1 MFALSLAMAAQP
13 VQSRV
18 LSNLLRN
25 NLLGQG
31 LYEGTTSQATEKPGF
46 ADVLKGRSFSCAVRG
61 LSFCHPEATLVAEGS
76 VFPIFWAISS
86 VVPHRPFPIVIASG
100 LQPARDLLLA
110 LLEQPVSAAPAAY
123 PIAGTT
129 VNSMTGQSIAGAYV
143 TIMSVE
149 HNEFVKNVTS
159 GADGHFAFAG
169 LPAGKYSLVATAHG
183 FRSQGFNQHGDFFT
197 GIVVGPDFDAGNL
210 VFRLVPDAVIEGVVT
225 DEDNEPVRNAS
236 VTLFLRSNDTG
247 QQRTQQVQNRMT
259 DDRGHYQFGH
269 LAPGTYFVAVSARP
283 WFAQY
288 SNPNEGPPDPANAN
302 QVAEE
307 RAQLDVAYPLTF
319 YPAAEDS
326 SGASPIM
333 LHPGDRVTADV
344 SIRAAPAVHLRIKT
358 GSADDQ
364 KGGAGLARGFPQ
376 VSQRIFEGTIEPVN
390 SAQAFGNSA
399 GQQEYTGIAP
409 GRYLI
414 EMSDPGGRRHGGW
427 YKEMDLSG
435 TVDLDPRESP
445 PLVSVTGALL
455 LEGGTR
461 PAGKIYVVL
470 YNRLSSETFTA
481 EVTAKG
487 TFAFGDAEIRP
498 GTYDVLLNNAPGFQV
513 KSLLAKGARVPG
525 KTLEI
530 SGGSVQV
537 VVTATH
543 AVAHVDGLVQRD
555 DKPYAG
561 AMVVLVP
568 RDQAGNW
575 SMFRRDQ
582 SDSDGTFT
590 MHEVLPG
597 AYTVIA
603 LQNGW
608 DLDWASPVALQPY
621 LKNGTPVEVT
631 GEGTLNVK
639 VQLQ

>member
-1 MFALSLAMAAQP
+1 MIARVKLLLGICTLASERVVRRLSAAFELSFLGT
-13 VQSRV
+13 SRV
-18 LSNLLRN
+18 LTGRQLPFAGYGNS
-25 NLLGQG
+25 
-31 LYEGTTSQATEKPGF
+31 ATALAF
-46 ADVLKGRSFSCAVRG
+46 V
-61 LSFCHPEATLVAEGS
+61 
-76 VFPIFWAISS
+76 
-86 VVPHRPFPIVIASG
+86 
-100 LQPARDLLLA
+100 LLLPIA
-110 LLEQPVSAAPAAY
+110 MHAQAPRPGGAGAVY
-123 PIAGTT
+123 PIAGIT
-129 VNSMTGQSIAGAYV
+129 VSSVTGQSIAGAHV
-143 TIMSVE
+143 TVMSVE
-149 HNEFVKNVTS
+149 HNEFIRNVTS

-169 LPAGKYSLVATAHG
+169 LPAGKYSLVASAHG

-197 GIVVGPDFDAGNL
+197 GIVVGPEFDAGNL
-210 VFRLVPDAVIEGVVT
+210 IFRLVPDAVIEGMVT
-225 DEDNEPVRNAS
+225 DEDSEPVRNAS
-236 VTLFLRSNDTG
+236 VALFLRSNDTG
-247 QQRTQQVQNRMT
+247 RQHTQQVQNQMT
-259 DDRGHYQFGH
+259 DDRGHYQFGR

-288 SNPNEGPPDPANAN
+288 SSPNEAQPDPDSAGR
-302 QVAEE
+302 VAEE
-307 RAQLDVAYPLTF
+307 RAQLDVAYPMTF

-326 SGASPIM
+326 SGASPIT
-333 LHPGDRVTADV
+333 LRPGERFTADISV
-344 SIRAAPAVHLRIKT
+344 RAVPAVHLRIKT
-358 GSADDQ
+358 GEADDQ
-364 KGGAGLARGFPQ
+364 KGGVGLAPGFPR
-376 VSQRIFEGTIEPVN
+376 VSQRIFDGTIEPVN

-414 EMSDPGGRRHGGW
+414 EMPDPGGKRHGGGW

-445 PLVSVTGALL
+445 PLASVTGALL

-461 PAGKIYVVL
+461 PAGKIYAVL
-470 YNRLSSETFTA
+470 FNHISSENFAA

-487 TFAFGDAEIRP
+487 TFDFGDAEIRP
-498 GTYDVLLNNAPGFQV
+498 GTYDVALNNAPGFQV
-513 KSLLAKGARVPG
+513 KTLLAKGARVSG

-537 VVTATH
+537 VVTVTH
-543 AVAHVDGLVQRD
+543 AVARIDGVVQRD

-597 AYTVIA
+597 PYTVIA
-603 LQNGW
+603 LEKGW
-608 DLDWASPVALQPY
+608 DLDWASPAALQPY

-631 GEGTLNVK
+631 GEGKLNAK